1 LRTENVTTAVL
12 FRLTDSQT
20 LSLLTDEYDS
30 SLWDNEELRGALNAG
45 QKCGGVFLRCEGESN
60 KLRAFKTFAPVALA
74 GIGSLPGT
82 LADRSIIIHMQRA
95 KPGELRQRFDSRK
108 TAREQELKR
117 KLIRW
122 SQDNYS
128 TLQATDPELPG
139 LYNRKADTWRPLFAI
154 AECVG
159 GEWPERVK
167 KAVTELAAKSD
178 ESESAGVLLLA
189 DIRTI
194 FTSRSKDDWL
204 PSAEIIDE
212 LLKREDA
219 PWQEWHKGKPIT
231 QAAIARLLKPF
242 GIRPKQHCY
251 EDRRAGISSYE
262 RISFDNAFSRYLV
275 SDEPSKHDESPN
287 QTSTSLQTPIINGL
301 HEYQTSTESK

>member
-1 LRTENVTTAVL
+1 VWCAQCWSKAWRRVL
-12 FRLTDSQT
+12 
-20 LSLLTDEYDS
+20 
-30 SLWDNEELRGALNAG
+30 ALQGRQERNT
-45 QKCGGVFLRCEGESN
+45 RH
-60 KLRAFKTFAPVALA
+60 KTFAPLVLA
-74 GIGSLPGT
+74 GISSLPGT

-95 KPGELRQRFDSRK
+95 KPSEIGLRERFDSCK
-108 TAREQELKR
+108 IAREQELKR
-117 KLIRW
+117 KLMRW

-128 TLQATDPELPG
+128 TLQTTDPELSG

-167 KAVTELAAKSD
+167 KAVTELGAKSD

-189 DIRTI
+189 DIRTT
-194 FTSRSKDDWL
+194 FNSRSKDDWL

-212 LLKREDA
+212 LLRREDA

-231 QAAIARLLKPF
+231 QAGIARLLKPF
-242 GIRPKQHCY
+242 GIRPKQHRY

-262 RISFDNAFSRYLV
+262 RISFDDAFSR
-275 SDEPSKHDESPN
+275 
-287 QTSTSLQTPIINGL
+287 
-301 HEYQTSTESK
+301 